1 MWKDRWLLVVFCV
14 LALFSCKEDKWAQQL
29 LESIEQTW
37 QEC

>member
-1 MWKDRWLLVVFCV
+1 MGKGRWLFVVFCV
-14 LALFSCKEDKWAQQL
+14 LSLFSCKEDKGAQQL